1 MASGF
6 ETRLVTMSVEVK
18 IEIPVSATIQ
28 EPDLIEAAQGCV
40 ENMYMHRVV
49 RGEDAVYLRCL
60 PSIKECEVMVG
71 DMSTG
76 FGK

>member
-1 MASGF
+1 M
-6 ETRLVTMSVEVK
+6 VVEVK
-18 IEIPVSATIQ
+18 IEIPVSVTIQ
-28 EPDLIEAAQGCV
+28 EPELIEAAQGCV
-40 ENMYMHRVV
+40 ENMYMHRAV